1 MNTYERRVKKLREE
15 VLQAKKEREQRAK
28 RKAEQ
33 GNTERQ
39 TIETEQE
46 TEEVEDLTS
55 KTVPELKEMA
65 KEKGIEGYATMKKN
79 ELITALE

>member
-1 MNTYERRVKKLREE
+1 MILRRYH
-15 VLQAKKEREQRAK
+15 KERKQHAK

-33 GNTERQ
+33 GDAERQ
-39 TIETEQE
+39 KTETEQE
-46 TEEVEDLTS
+46 TEEIGDLTS